1 MPIFFYRASGAGI
14 IQAVQ
19 VIEKPARFE
28 TFQHPQ
34 RF

>member
-1 MPIFFYRASGAGI
+1 MPIFFYRASEAGI
-14 IQAVQ
+14 NQAAQ
-19 VIEKPARFE
+19 VIEKLARFE